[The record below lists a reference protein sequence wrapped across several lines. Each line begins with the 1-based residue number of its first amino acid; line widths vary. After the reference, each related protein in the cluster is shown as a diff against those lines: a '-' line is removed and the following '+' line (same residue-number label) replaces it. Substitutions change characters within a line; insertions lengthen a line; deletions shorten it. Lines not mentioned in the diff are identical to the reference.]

1 MKSER
6 KNKKKTKQNQ
16 WTQKKRGTSIREPKH
31 ASVGWLNFIFQKE
44 QKNKIEEGACF
55 FVSMKIKLHKNKI
68 NKIKIISK
76 PRTNPS

>member
-6 KNKKKTKQNQ
+6 KKIKKGQNKTNEPK
-16 WTQKKRGTSIREPKH
+16 KKRGTSIREPKH

-44 QKNKIEEGACF
+44 QKNKIKGGAFF

-68 NKIKIISK
+68 KIISK
-76 PRTNPS
+76 PQTNSS